1 MTKSLSTLVF
11 CADPKDQQVLCKY
24 LGAHKIK
31 PWCCASAERATSAM
45 NQQKFDLGLID
56 LDSLPEGY
64 LTELQRTDTPGYP
77 SILIAL
83 SVSWEKLRAL
93 SDNEAQFRLQK
104 PLHAHQ
110 ILKTLK
116 IAIGQLTDEK
126 HSGYRH
132 SVNVGARA
140 ELMVN
145 GMERNLR
152 GARITNISYT
162 GLCLF
167 CEQSLPIGET
177 VAVHF
182 YLPSTGKP
190 VRLAGKIIWCDSN
203 GHAGLQFQEIAPLDF
218 RKLRDWMRTMS
229 APSFSQPAVLPV
241 SAALDHL

>member
-1 MTKSLSTLVF
+1 M
-11 CADPKDQQVLCKY
+11 LCKC
-24 LGAHKIK
+24 LGAHKLK

-64 LTELQRTDTPGYP
+64 LTDLQRTDTPGYP

-83 SVSWEKLRAL
+83 SVSWEKLMAL
-93 SDNEAQFRLQK
+93 SDNEAQFRLKK

-116 IAIGQLTDEK
+116 IAIGQLTDEG
-126 HSGYRH
+126 HSSYRH
-132 SVNVGARA
+132 SADVTAGAV
-140 ELMVN
+140 LMVN
-145 GMERNLR
+145 GSERHLR
-152 GARITNISYT
+152 GAKITNISYT

-167 CEQSLPIGET
+167 CEQSLPMGEIVT
-177 VAVHF
+177 VHF

-218 RKLRDWMRTMS
+218 RRLRDWLRTMS
-229 APSFSQPAVLPV
+229 APAFPQSSVLPV
-241 SAALDHL
+241 SAAFEHL